1 IRYRCRCELNKNIYD
16 FCYCLPSQPQTLGQ
30 PFNCTYATYL
40 EELDLL
46 SDHDAIN
53 LETDRIP
60 DPMYVTAM
68 STNHFEEG
76 LTLEYQGFG
85 LYAAFQIANIRKLW
99 PHKKILVYNLGLS
112 EQAVEELKRKC
123 LVEVRDF
130 RFPNYPSY
138 VKNLKEYRWKPLIIA
153 ITVKEFGAIWW
164 MDTSVRW
171 KKDYQDLIND
181 EIRCRDNFVTR
192 LLTR

>member
-1 IRYRCRCELNKNIYD
+1 TFAPNLLEPHCRCELNKNIYD
-16 FCYCLPSQPQTLGQ
+16 FCYRLPSQPQTLGQ

-76 LTLEYQGFG
+76 LTL
-85 LYAAFQIANIRKLW
+85 IANIRKLW
-99 PHKKILVYNLGLS
+99 PHKKILVYNLGLNKRS
-112 EQAVEELKRKC
+112 VEDLKKKC

-130 RFPNYPSY
+130 PFPNYPSY
-138 VKNLKEYRWKPLIIA
+138 VKNLMEYRWKPLIIA

-181 EIRCRDNFVTR
+181 EIRCRNNFITR
-192 LLTR
+192 LLT